1 MIRCPI
7 CKRDV
12 PLNRAGCFTMH
23 RITDEHRHRWSFC
36 EMSGKPG
43 ELALKTAVA

>member
-1 MIRCPI
+1 MKCLI

-12 PLNRAGCFTMH
+12 KLNRAGCFPAH

-43 ELALKTAVA
+43 ELAARAVAG

>member
-7 CKRDV
+7 CRRDV
-12 PLNRAGCFTMH
+12 ALNKAGCFTMH

-43 ELALKTAVA
+43 ELALKAAA